1 MTIEEPYFPVP
12 GDVIGYYQDR
22 LYLVISGAGAIGFP
36 HNVWNE
42 IQLLVIPIRKDKL
55 GEKVWCIFVFQ
66 TLNSFVGV
74 KSCIVSGI
82 KYCLLVLSL

>member
-1 MTIEEPYFPVP
+1 MTTEKTYFPVP

-22 LYLVISGAGAIGFP
+22 LYLVISSAGAIEFP

-55 GEKVWCIFVFQ
+55 GEKVWCIF
-66 TLNSFVGV
+66 
-74 KSCIVSGI
+74 CIPDI
-82 KYCLLVLSL
+82 KLFCRG